1 MIGNLARRSEQTE
14 NKAMEQ
20 TDARCRRD
28 SRSLAFADH
37 MDRFVAGERGDREK
51 PGAERAAK
59 LILVYYVP
67 PKRCHGG
74 IPRWAPKQK
83 QSSLAPGFSWSPY
96 NRDREKP
103 GARLDC
109 FCFGAHRGIQRDS
122 GSWGHSR
129 ARSAPPPSLAP
140 GLSRS
145 PMRILREADL
155 TLGSGTNNYLAYIN
169 IGRLFD
175 RERNG
180 AGNRIRRDCHLVH
193 GVDDLSLHLRIC

>member
-1 MIGNLARRSEQTE
+1 MIGNLARRSEQIE

-20 TDARCRRD
+20 TDARCRRA

-83 QSSLAPGFSWSPY
+83 QSSLAPGFS
-96 NRDREKP
+96 
-103 GARLDC
+103 
-109 FCFGAHRGIQRDS
+109 
-122 GSWGHSR
+122 
-129 ARSAPPPSLAP
+129 
-140 GLSRS
+140 RS

-193 GVDDLSLHLRIC
+193 GLDDLSPASWRKPSEMARTANFVAE